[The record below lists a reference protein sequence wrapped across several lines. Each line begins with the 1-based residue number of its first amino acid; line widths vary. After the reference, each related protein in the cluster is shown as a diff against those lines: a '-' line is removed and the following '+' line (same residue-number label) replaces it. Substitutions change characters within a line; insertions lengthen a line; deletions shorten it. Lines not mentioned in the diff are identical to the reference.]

1 MMKKSHHSIGRDI
14 DFYISVISSS
24 ILAVII
30 AIVFIAIFDRS
41 AKGEA
46 PIGSFNVNSFNKGW
60 IYTSD
65 GTEMEMTLP
74 SYIKISEGQMC
85 TITNTLPEDL
95 SDNMSFLMRAS
106 MEDIYVYVDG
116 ELRSEY
122 STDSIDNLT
131 YYIPSAYVVT
141 KLNTD
146 DSGKEIKINIRF
158 KSQGIISDAKIGYG
172 NDVWYSIV
180 VNNLPVNI
188 AALIVLILGAILSI
202 TLVFINKTKIQS
214 RATRYLGFLM
224 LDVAMWVL
232 SESAIRQLI
241 FARASLS
248 GIFAYLTAEL
258 SGVFAIMYFDEVQH
272 RKHHKMYRIGEAV
285 MLSQILINITLSVMN
300 VKDLYKT
307 LIYSHI
313 LLAVSIIIGILCVV
327 KDVISKDIMKYRIT
341 AIGMICFLE
350 LSIIEIAGFYVK
362 RFHVF
367 GTFVCVGLILLMTFT
382 IVQALMD
389 EVEMSREREKKQI
402 EMLNNTIETIAGSI
416 DAKDEYTGGH
426 SERVGIY
433 AEKLARKIAAEY
445 GFSEE
450 DILRIKYIGFV
461 HDIGKIGVADTV
473 LNKAGRLTDEEFS
486 LMKKHTE
493 IGYEIMGATGE
504 IMEGILD
511 GIRYHHER
519 FDGKGYPKGLAY
531 TDIPLIAR
539 ILSLADSYDA
549 MTSNRVY
556 RKRLTDE
563 EVRNELLRCSGTQF
577 DPALTDAFVK
587 LIDEGELVITTDNGM
602 ATDKNGN
609 VLISAKLE
617 NRLHSDLLLNKAD
630 VTNPTHVR
638 MMCYVIKLMERKGK
652 NTSVIFC
659 GPDRD
664 KVVDEDRINEIWSM
678 INTIT
683 KGFIASQD
691 MIIKYSN
698 ELNVMAVFDREEIV
712 IKDFIKKIYEEIPDS
727 VVFRIDD

>member
-1 MMKKSHHSIGRDI
+1 MKKSHHSIGRDI

-46 PIGSFNVNSFNKGW
+46 PIGSHNVNSFNKGW

-65 GTEMEMTLP
+65 GTEMEITLP
-74 SYIKISEGQMC
+74 SHIKISEGQMC

-141 KLNTD
+141 KLHTD

-158 KSQGIISDAKIGYG
+158 KSQGIINDAKIGYG

-202 TLVFINKTKIQS
+202 TLVIINKTKIQS
-214 RATRYLGFLM
+214 RAARYLGFLM

-248 GIFAYLTAEL
+248 SIFAYLTVEL

-272 RKHHKMYRIGEAV
+272 RKHHKVYRIGEAV
-285 MLSQILINITLSVMN
+285 MLSQILINVVLSVMN

-313 LLAVSIIIGILCVV
+313 LLAIAIIIGIICVV
-327 KDVISKDIMKYRIT
+327 KDIISKDIRKYRIT
-341 AIGMICFLE
+341 AIGMICFLV
-350 LSIIEIAGFYVK
+350 LSIIEIAGFYVT

-367 GTFVCVGLILLMTFT
+367 GTFVCAGLILLMTFT

-389 EVEMSREREKKQI
+389 EVEMSRERKE
-402 EMLNNTIETIAGSI
+402 
-416 DAKDEYTGGH
+416 
-426 SERVGIY
+426 
-433 AEKLARKIAAEY
+433 
-445 GFSEE
+445 
-450 DILRIKYIGFV
+450 
-461 HDIGKIGVADTV
+461 AD
-473 LNKAGRLTDEEFS
+473 
-486 LMKKHTE
+486 
-493 IGYEIMGATGE
+493 
-504 IMEGILD
+504 
-511 GIRYHHER
+511 
-519 FDGKGYPKGLAY
+519 
-531 TDIPLIAR
+531 
-539 ILSLADSYDA
+539 
-549 MTSNRVY
+549 
-556 RKRLTDE
+556 
-563 EVRNELLRCSGTQF
+563 RN
-577 DPALTDAFVK
+577 A
-587 LIDEGELVITTDNGM
+587 
-602 ATDKNGN
+602 
-609 VLISAKLE
+609 
-617 NRLHSDLLLNKAD
+617 
-630 VTNPTHVR
+630 
-638 MMCYVIKLMERKGK
+638 
-652 NTSVIFC
+652 
-659 GPDRD
+659 
-664 KVVDEDRINEIWSM
+664 
-678 INTIT
+678 
-683 KGFIASQD
+683 
-691 MIIKYSN
+691 
-698 ELNVMAVFDREEIV
+698 
-712 IKDFIKKIYEEIPDS
+712 
-727 VVFRIDD
+727 